1 MNARLVA
8 CAALFAAVFAAS
20 ACQTMSVD
28 ECQTADWRGLG
39 HQDAADG
46 GASRLPAR
54 TESCA
59 RANIAPDAAAY
70 QTGLGEGMRDFCI
83 PAHGF
88 QFAASGRSF
97 GGSCPDDLDADF
109 RPAYADGRIVAE
121 ADSAASNARSHV
133 NYLESRNADII
144 DQLRRHPDN
153 TRLAGELERNRS
165 ELPGARVD
173 AANRESE
180 ARRIRFSLSRHWIK

>member
-8 CAALFAAVFAAS
+8 CAALFVAVFAAS

-39 HQDAADG
+39 RSDAADG

-59 RANIAPDAAAY
+59 RGNITPDGAAY
-70 QTGLGEGMRDFCI
+70 QTGFGEGMRDFCT

-88 QFAASGRSF
+88 QFASAGRTF
-97 GGSCPDDLDADF
+97 AGSCPDDQEADF
-109 RPAYADGRIVAE
+109 RPAYADGQTVAE
-121 ADSAASNARSHV
+121 ADRVAANARSRV

-173 AANRESE
+173 AVNRESE